1 MRKVRLEMQFLSM
14 LIFVPLAAIGI
25 LAGGCSVLY
34 FGKIAVAAIAD
45 PEFRDIKWYS
55 RWLLAFGATGSTVI
69 GAFMLT
75 AGVWYFSSIFGIM

>member
-1 MRKVRLEMQFLSM
+1 MQFLSM
-14 LIFVPLAAIGI
+14 LILVPLAAIGI
-25 LAGGCSVLY
+25 LAGACSVLY

-45 PEFRDIKWYS
+45 PEFRDIKW
-55 RWLLAFGATGSTVI
+55 LLALAATGSTAI

>member
-1 MRKVRLEMQFLSM
+1 MRKVRLKMQFLSM
-14 LIFVPLAAIGI
+14 LILVPLAAIGI

-45 PEFRDIKWYS
+45 PEFRDIKWYC
-55 RWLLAFGATGSTVI
+55 RWFLAIGAIGSTAI

-75 AGVWYFSSIFGIM
+75 AGVWYFSSIFSIM

>member
-1 MRKVRLEMQFLSM
+1 MQFLSM
-14 LIFVPLAAIGI
+14 LILVPSAIGI
-25 LAGGCSVLY
+25 LAGACSVLY

-55 RWLLAFGATGSTVI
+55 RWLLALGATGSTAI

>member
-1 MRKVRLEMQFLSM
+1 MQFLSM
-14 LIFVPLAAIGI
+14 LILVPSAIGI
-25 LAGGCSVLY
+25 LAGACSVLY

-55 RWLLAFGATGSTVI
+55 RWLLALCATGSTAI

>member
-1 MRKVRLEMQFLSM
+1 MQFLSM
-14 LIFVPLAAIGI
+14 LILVPLAAIGI
-25 LAGGCSVLY
+25 LAGACSVLY

-45 PEFRDIKWYS
+45 PEFRDISKWYS
-55 RWLLAFGATGSTVI
+55 RWLLALGATGSTAI